1 MISKLFSNFHK
12 SRFASK
18 LIITYIILT
27 VIPMAFLG
35 FISYHHYTKS
45 IEAQAGEF
53 FPQLLKQANMNIDKQ
68 IMELQKL
75 NELLYSS
82 SSVMSILRNEEYPNQ
97 STLLRDKFEM
107 NTYLSNAY
115 LSGIHYDI
123 IAVFIQSNNRLFH
136 HSRVDIVSEAQLEHV
151 PSYGQHQV
159 TPFFETD
166 LRFEG
171 DIPFLLIER
180 EIIDFDNQKSLGTM
194 FIALDLQFIDQV
206 VEEMR
211 DGGDI
216 WLMDQDYRILYHSD
230 QSRIG
235 ERFNDVEQLPVQ
247 HGSFKTL
254 TNDDNKV
261 ISVSTSDEHQWILT
275 HSIPAKHLTD
285 RTDFV
290 RNMTIIIFIAF
301 VVVFVIISILLAWNV
316 SRPIHRLSLLMGAVE
331 RGDFDIDIPKHPK
344 SQDEVAVLTRSFHSM
359 VTRIKE
365 LIRSNYQ
372 TALRQKEAELYAL
385 QFQINPHFMYNTLE
399 TISMMVEED
408 DKETVVEVVSILGK
422 MLRYSLSNKDEA
434 VLIATEV
441 DHIRDFL
448 TIQKYRFEDRLSFSI
463 EQNIDGQQY
472 FTPKFILQPI
482 VENAVKYT
490 IEDKEEAMVH
500 VSVEKVDDEI
510 VCLVRDNGPG
520 IAPEKLIELEKQL
533 KAELMLKKDSSFG
546 LKNVHARI
554 VMMYGESYGLRIHS
568 EVGGGTE
575 IIIRLPIMRYL
586 GEGGSVE

>member
-1 MISKLFSNFHK
+1 
-12 SRFASK
+12 
-18 LIITYIILT
+18 
-27 VIPMAFLG
+27 MAFLG